1 MQRATQ
7 AVPADAKG
15 VPVPAGQEPGGA
27 EEAAQPAVRG
37 PAAVAPDARKVG
49 VVPARGFAAP
59 ASDARLGLACRH
71 CGLPV
76 PVEQPH
82 GPFCCAGCRTVH
94 SILST
99 EGLDRFYALG
109 GGVGQ
114 PIGAMPRP
122 SAREDRDWLPALEQ
136 SGRLG
141 EDITRVSCDV
151 QGIHCAACVW
161 LLQEV
166 WNRTPGAIR
175 VDLNPALGRA
185 ELVYDPREGSLARF
199 ADQVESLGYRL
210 GPAGKT
216 EDRTERSLLVRLGIC
231 SALSMNAMMFAFSEH
246 FGMSAADVESFT
258 LFRGLSFALATG
270 AVALGGPVFFR
281 GALAGVRQRVLHLD
295 LPISIGIALA
305 YAGSVLA
312 VLTGA
317 GAAYFDTVT
326 VFVTL
331 MLLGRYLQ
339 ARAVRRNRDYLL
351 AHDGAEHIRTR
362 RVRGDALERVPVR
375 DLRPGDELLLAPGDL
390 LPVDAAVADE
400 SGAVLSL
407 DWVLGESRPRA
418 FAPGEEVP
426 AGAFLAGNRA
436 TRVRALR
443 DAEESGL
450 LRLLA
455 TPQLRDGNDEELR
468 GRDRFW
474 ILVNRTYTGLVL
486 ALAAVAGLV
495 WSWIDPSRALSV
507 TTAVLVVTC
516 PCALGIA
523 TPLAFDLA
531 IAGLRRFGI
540 FVRNPNLLEKA
551 RHVRKLVFDKT
562 GTLTWG
568 GVRVR
573 PIRPMPTGEVRDVLF
588 TLASSSNH
596 PVSVALAHWLTEHGD
611 ARLIRSI
618 VAEDRVGEG
627 VRAEA
632 GGHEWRLG
640 RGGFAGPMAS
650 GPHEAAVHLSRDGEV
665 LATFAV
671 TEDYRAGAGDE
682 VHALRAAGYATY
694 LVSGDR
700 EDRVRAAAQDL
711 GFEPDA
717 VRGEARP
724 EDKAAFL
731 AALDDGDTL
740 MVGDGLNDAPA
751 FEAAFCAGTPALDRP
766 VLPARADFFY
776 AGNGTGAVSR
786 VLVTSRRF
794 HRVVRTN
801 LTLAALYNVVAVGL
815 AMAGVMTP
823 LLCAVLM
830 PISSLVLI
838 GHTMAALR
846 VDLSHLELPQGPVP
860 GGGDR

>member
-1 MQRATQ
+1 MQRAAQ
-7 AVPADAKG
+7 ALPADSHGVPASASPVGESDGLAPQGTTGPAPAAPG
-15 VPVPAGQEPGGA
+15 VAVERGDGA
-27 EEAAQPAVRG
+27 EL
-37 PAAVAPDARKVG
+37 
-49 VVPARGFAAP
+49 
-59 ASDARLGLACRH
+59 SCRH
-71 CGLPV
+71 CGLPI
-76 PVEQPH
+76 PIEQPY

-94 SILST
+94 GILSA

-114 PIGAMPRP
+114 PVGAVPRQ
-122 SAREDRDWLPALEQ
+122 ATGNARDWLPALEQ

-141 EDITRVSCDV
+141 DDLARVTCDV

-166 WNRTPGAIR
+166 WNRTPGALR

-199 ADQVESLGYRL
+199 ADSVESLGYRL
-210 GPAGKT
+210 GPVGKT
-216 EDRTERSLLVRLGIC
+216 EDRTERGLLVRLGIC

-246 FGMSAADVESFT
+246 FGMSAADAESYS
-258 LFRGLSFALATG
+258 LFRWLSFGLSTG

-281 GALAGVRQRVLHLD
+281 GAVAGVRQRVLHLD
-295 LPISIGIALA
+295 LPISIGIVLA
-305 YAGSVLA
+305 YAGSTLA
-312 VLTGA
+312 VLTGT

-326 VFVTL
+326 IFVTL

-362 RVRGDALERVPVR
+362 RVRGDVLERVLVR

-390 LPVDAAVADE
+390 LPVDAVVTDLD
-400 SGAVLSL
+400 GAILSL

-418 FAPGEEVP
+418 FGPGDEVP

-436 TRVRALR
+436 TRVRAVR

-455 TPQLRDGNDEELR
+455 TPQLRSGNGEELR

-474 ILVNRTYTGLVL
+474 VLVNRTYTGLVL
-486 ALAAVAGLV
+486 ALAAVAGIV
-495 WSWIDPSRALSV
+495 WAFVDPSRALSV

-531 IAGLRRFGI
+531 VAGLRRFGI

-573 PIRPMPTGEVRDVLF
+573 PIRPMPTGVARDVLF

-596 PVSVALAHWLTEHGD
+596 PVSAAVAAWLEENGDTRLLRDLDADEH
-611 ARLIRSI
+611 
-618 VAEDRVGEG
+618 VGEG
-627 VRAEA
+627 VLATFC
-632 GGHEWRLG
+632 GHEWRFG
-640 RGGFAGPMAS
+640 RSGFAGPANAS
-650 GPHEAAVHLSRDGEV
+650 AETAVNLSRDGEV

-671 TEDYRAGAGDE
+671 TEDYRSGAGDE
-682 VHALRAAGYATY
+682 VRALREAGYEAW

-700 EDRVRAAAQDL
+700 SDRVRAAAVDL
-711 GFEPDA
+711 GFAPDA
-717 VRGEARP
+717 VRGESRP
-724 EDKAAFL
+724 EDKARLVAEM
-731 AALDDGDTL
+731 DDGDTL

-776 AGNGTGAVSR
+776 TGNGTGAVSR
-786 VLVTSRRF
+786 VLATSRRF
-794 HRVVRTN
+794 HRAVRVN
-801 LTLAALYNVVAVGL
+801 LTLAAIYNVVAVGL

-830 PISSLVLI
+830 PISSLVLL

-846 VDLSHLELPQGPVP
+846 VDLSHLDLPR
-860 GGGDR
+860 GGVDGDAAP

>member
-1 MQRATQ
+1 MERG
-7 AVPADAKG
+7 D
-15 VPVPAGQEPGGA
+15 GA
-27 EEAAQPAVRG
+27 EL
-37 PAAVAPDARKVG
+37 
-49 VVPARGFAAP
+49 
-59 ASDARLGLACRH
+59 SCRH

-76 PVEQPH
+76 PFEQPY

-94 SILST
+94 GILSA
-99 EGLDRFYALG
+99 EGLDRFYTLG

-114 PIGAMPRP
+114 PVGAVPRQ
-122 SAREDRDWLPALEQ
+122 ATGDARDWLPALEQ

-141 EDITRVSCDV
+141 EDLTRVTCDV

-166 WNRTPGAIR
+166 WRRTPGAMR

-199 ADQVESLGYRL
+199 ADSVESLGYRL
-210 GPAGKT
+210 DPVGKT
-216 EDRTERSLLVRLGIC
+216 EDRTERGLLVRLGIC

-246 FGMSAADVESFT
+246 FGMSAADAESYS
-258 LFRGLSFALATG
+258 LFRWLSFGLSTG

-281 GALAGVRQRVLHLD
+281 GAVAGVRQRVLHLD
-295 LPISIGIALA
+295 LPISIGIVLA
-305 YAGSVLA
+305 YAGSTLA
-312 VLTGA
+312 VLTGT

-326 VFVTL
+326 IFVTL

-362 RVRGDALERVPVR
+362 RVRGDVLERVLVR

-390 LPVDAAVADE
+390 LPVDAVVTDLD
-400 SGAVLSL
+400 GAILSL

-418 FAPGEEVP
+418 FGPGDEVP

-436 TRVRALR
+436 TRVRAVR

-455 TPQLRDGNDEELR
+455 TPQLRSGNGEELR

-474 ILVNRTYTGLVL
+474 VLVNRTYTGLVL
-486 ALAAVAGLV
+486 ALAAVAGIV
-495 WSWIDPSRALSV
+495 WAFVDPSRALSV

-531 IAGLRRFGI
+531 VAGLRRFGI

-573 PIRPMPTGEVRDVLF
+573 PIRPMPTGVARDVLF

-596 PVSVALAHWLTEHGD
+596 PVSAAVAAWLEENGDTRLLRDLDADEH
-611 ARLIRSI
+611 
-618 VAEDRVGEG
+618 VGEG
-627 VRAEA
+627 VLATFC
-632 GGHEWRLG
+632 GHEWRFG
-640 RGGFAGPMAS
+640 RSGFAGPANAS
-650 GPHEAAVHLSRDGEV
+650 AETAVNLSRDGEV

-671 TEDYRAGAGDE
+671 TEDYRSGAGDE
-682 VHALRAAGYATY
+682 VRALREAGYEAW

-700 EDRVRAAAQDL
+700 SDRVRAAAADL
-711 GFEPDA
+711 GFAPDA
-717 VRGEARP
+717 VRGESRP
-724 EDKAAFL
+724 EDKARLVAEM
-731 AALDDGDTL
+731 DDGDTL

-776 AGNGTGAVSR
+776 TGNGTGAVSR
-786 VLVTSRRF
+786 VLATSRRF
-794 HRVVRTN
+794 HRAVRVN
-801 LTLAALYNVVAVGL
+801 LTLAAIYNVVAVGL

-846 VDLSHLELPQGPVP
+846 VDLSHLDLPR
-860 GGGDR
+860 GGVDGDAAP